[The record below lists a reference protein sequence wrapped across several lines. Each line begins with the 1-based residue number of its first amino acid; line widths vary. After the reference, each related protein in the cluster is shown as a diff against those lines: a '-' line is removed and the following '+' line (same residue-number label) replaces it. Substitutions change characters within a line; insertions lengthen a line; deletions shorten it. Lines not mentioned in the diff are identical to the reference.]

1 MGREG
6 DHIFSENPAKKKER
20 EKIKL
25 EKDDFA
31 TR

>member
-1 MGREG
+1 METMGREG
-6 DHIFSENPAKKKER
+6 DNIFSENPAK
-20 EKIKL
+20 KIKL